1 MASDRATLPHAQCPQ
16 GPAATPSQDDCA
28 QRAEDL
34 QRMAK
39 ALAGRLRKARLDDRV
54 TERTD
59 PTPAVADPHR
69 LPLSR
74 PRENRVDVSAQI
86 DAAATALGNALD
98 LLGHTWTEQQ

>member
-1 MASDRATLPHAQCPQ
+1 MATDRAARPHAPCAHA
-16 GPAATPSQDDCA
+16 PAAIPTPDDCV

-34 QRMAK
+34 QRMCK
-39 ALAGRLRKARLDDRV
+39 ALAGRLRRARLDARV
-54 TERTD
+54 GERTD

-74 PRENRVDVSAQI
+74 PREQRVDVSAQM

-98 LLGHTWTEQQ
+98 LLGHTWTEL